1 MKEETPKKKHSI
13 KNILLRLLAFLV
25 TAALILGALFL
36 VVNWDRYNLDAIK
49 RRLAL
54 RSVET
59 SASGEADPFTH
70 GGGSEAAFAYLS
82 DGIVMTSNTGVRYY
96 TFSGQPY
103 AEQVMTMEYPVMA
116 ATDAAAVAYDA
127 GGQTLHLYQGGE
139 EAFTLI
145 LEGAGDLLSARLNDS
160 GWLAVTA
167 QESGYKGTVTVYN
180 NAHERVFRLNRSSTF
195 VVDAVVSPDC
205 KSVAAVTVGQQNGR
219 FESQLLVY
227 HLNSEEPVAQ
237 VSLGS
242 GTVLDMDYESGQ
254 IWLLSEGGLM
264 TVSTADWTVKTYFF
278 GSSYLKGCTFGG
290 DGFALLLLGRY
301 RAGSADEAL
310 VLSPE
315 AEVLQT
321 LPVQGQVLSFD
332 AAGSYLCLLAGG
344 ELTIYTKDL
353 EHYRT
358 LEDVQGA
365 RYVALAENG
374 SAMLADRQQAWL
386 YIPG

>member
-1 MKEETPKKKHSI
+1 MKEETSKKKHNI
-13 KNILLRLLAFLV
+13 KNILLRLIALLV

-59 SASGEADPFTH
+59 SANGEAEPFTH
-70 GGGSEAAFAYLS
+70 GGGSEVAFAYLS
-82 DGIVMTSNTGVRYY
+82 DGIVMTSNTGVHYY
-96 TFSGQPY
+96 TFSGQQY
-103 AEQVMTMEYPVMA
+103 AEQVMTMEYPVLS
-116 ATDAAAVAYDA
+116 ATDSAAVAYDA

-139 EAFTLI
+139 EAFTLT

-160 GWLAVTA
+160 GWLAITA

-180 NAHERVFRLNRSSTF
+180 NSYERMFRLNRSSTF
-195 VVDAVVSPDC
+195 VVDAMVSPDG
-205 KSVAAVTVGQQNGR
+205 KSVAVVAVGQQNGR

-227 HLNSEEPVAQ
+227 RLDSEEPVAQ
-237 VSLGS
+237 LSLGS
-242 GTVLDMDYESGQ
+242 GTVLDLDYEAGQ
-254 IWLLSEGGLM
+254 IWLLSENCLM
-264 TVSTADWTVKTYFF
+264 TVSTADWAVNTYSF
-278 GSSYLKGCTFGG
+278 GTRYLKGCAFGG

-301 RAGSADEAL
+301 RAGSADEVL

-315 AEVLQT
+315 AEALQT

-332 AAGSYLCLLAGG
+332 AAGHYLCLLAGG
-344 ELTIYTKDL
+344 ELSIYTKDL
-353 EHYRT
+353 EHYRS
-358 LEDVQGA
+358 LEDAQGA

-374 SAMLADRQQAWL
+374 SAMLADRQQAWM
-386 YIPG
+386 YIPD